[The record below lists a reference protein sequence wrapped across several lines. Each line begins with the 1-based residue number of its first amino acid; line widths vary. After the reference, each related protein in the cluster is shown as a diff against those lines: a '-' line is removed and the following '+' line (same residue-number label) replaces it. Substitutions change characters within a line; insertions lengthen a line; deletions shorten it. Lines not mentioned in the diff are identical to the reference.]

1 MPHRKSTKPATKPP
15 RKAARAATRT
25 NGTRSSGSGGA
36 SSARPT
42 GRAAASSR
50 QTSRPTNRPST
61 RQTTHEVRTPPAP
74 EVTPVEPV
82 IVSRT
87 ASLPPHELY
96 RHEKRRR
103 ANQPR
108 ADGRDPL
115 EEARREF
122 KAMLEAG
129 AGTPR
134 GGRPRKVKPSA
145 EDEEA

>member
-1 MPHRKSTKPATKPP
+1 MPHRKSTKPA
-15 RKAARAATRT
+15 RKAARATNRSNATR
-25 NGTRSSGSGGA
+25 SAGSNRA
-36 SSARPT
+36 T
-42 GRAAASSR
+42 GRSAASSR
-50 QTSRPTNRPST
+50 VSARPTNRPST
-61 RQTTHEVRTPPAP
+61 RQTTHEVRTPTPP
-74 EVTPVEPV
+74 SVSPVEPV

-134 GGRPRKVKPSA
+134 GGRPRKVKPNA
-145 EDEEA
+145 EEDEA

>member
-1 MPHRKSTKPATKPP
+1 
-15 RKAARAATRT
+15 
-25 NGTRSSGSGGA
+25 
-36 SSARPT
+36 
-42 GRAAASSR
+42 
-50 QTSRPTNRPST
+50 
-61 RQTTHEVRTPPAP
+61 
-74 EVTPVEPV
+74 
-82 IVSRT
+82 VSRT
-87 ASLPPHELY
+87 AALPPHELY

-108 ADGRDPL
+108 GDGRDPL

>member
-1 MPHRKSTKPATKPP
+1 MPHRKSTKPATKPA
-15 RKAARAATRT
+15 RKAARAASRS
-25 NGTRSSGSGGA
+25 NGTRSSSSGA
-36 SSARPT
+36 SSAR
-42 GRAAASSR
+42 AATSSR
-50 QTSRPTNRPST
+50 QTSRPTNRPGT
-61 RQTTHEVRTPPAP
+61 RQTVHEVRTPTAPA
-74 EVTPVEPV
+74 VTPVEPV

-87 ASLPPHELY
+87 AALPPHELY

-108 ADGRDPL
+108 GDGRDPL